1 MKGNY
6 FVFEGNIDPLDLKQ
20 GKLGNCYLLS
30 ALAAIS
36 EYPFVVKRIFETT
49 EESSYGAYGVWL
61 FIDGLWECVT
71 IDDRIPV
78 HNNSPIFSKNHGN

>member
-6 FVFEGNIDPLDLKQ
+6 FIFEGNIDPTDLKQ

-30 ALAAIS
+30 ALAGIS

-49 EESSYGAYGVWL
+49 E
-61 FIDGLWECVT
+61 
-71 IDDRIPV
+71 
-78 HNNSPIFSKNHGN
+78 